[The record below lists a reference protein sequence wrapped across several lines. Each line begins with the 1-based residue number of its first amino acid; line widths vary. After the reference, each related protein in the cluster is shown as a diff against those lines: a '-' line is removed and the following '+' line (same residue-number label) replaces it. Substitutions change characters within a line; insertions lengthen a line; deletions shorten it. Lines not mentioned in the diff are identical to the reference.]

1 MKWYQRKYIFDMFIM
16 LIFSPFI
23 LSALILVA
31 VLLMLF
37 DGRPIIFKSQRVGA
51 NQKVFTMYKFRSM
64 VPDAPIVETDLMD
77 VTSNYI
83 TKFGR
88 VIRMTSL
95 DELPQ
100 LFNVITGDMSLVGPR
115 PALPS
120 QSELNKARLDLG
132 ISLCKPGITGLAQI
146 KGRDALSLNNKVSY
160 DLLYLN
166 NRKLTY
172 DTCIIISTVT
182 KILSR
187 SNISH

>member
-77 VTSNYI
+77 VTS
-83 TKFGR
+83 
-88 VIRMTSL
+88 
-95 DELPQ
+95 
-100 LFNVITGDMSLVGPR
+100 
-115 PALPS
+115 
-120 QSELNKARLDLG
+120 
-132 ISLCKPGITGLAQI
+132 
-146 KGRDALSLNNKVSY
+146 SY
-160 DLLYLN
+160 
-166 NRKLTY
+166 RT
-172 DTCIIISTVT
+172 
-182 KILSR
+182 
-187 SNISH
+187 

>member
-1 MKWYQRKYIFDMFIM
+1 MKWYQRKYAFDMLIM
-16 LIFSPFI
+16 VIFFPFI

-37 DGRPIIFKSQRVGA
+37 DGRPIIFKSQRVGV
-51 NQKVFTMYKFRSM
+51 NQKLFTMYKFRTM
-64 VPDAPIVETDLMD
+64 VLDAPIVETDLMD

-88 VIRMTSL
+88 FLRMTSL

-100 LFNVITGDMSLVGPR
+100 IFNVIMGQMSLVGPR

-160 DLLYLN
+160 DLLYLHN
-166 NRKLTY
+166 QKLSC
-172 DTCIIISTVT
+172 DTWIIISTVT
-182 KILSR
+182 KVLSR

>member
-16 LIFSPFI
+16 LILFPFI

-160 DLLYLN
+160 DLLYLH

>member
-1 MKWYQRKYIFDMFIM
+1 MKSCNKKYIFDIFFM

-23 LSALILVA
+23 LFALTLAA

-51 NQKVFTMYKFRSM
+51 NQKLFTMYKFRSM
-64 VPDAPIVETDLMD
+64 VADAPIIESDLMD
-77 VTSNYI
+77 VPSSYI

-132 ISLCKPGITGLAQI
+132 ISACKPGITGLAQI
-146 KGRDALSLNNKVSY
+146 KGRDTLSLNDKVSY
-160 DLLYLN
+160 DLLYYH
-166 NRKLTY
+166 NRSLTY

>member
-120 QSELNKARLDLG
+120 QSEPKKARLDLG
-132 ISLCKPGITGLAQI
+132 ISVCKPGITGLAQI